1 MMQLLLY
8 TAEKHSDRLASLNKL
23 DVLLREKKI
32 AAEFILRK
40 RLFHKHSWMQLSILT
55 VSYS

>member
-1 MMQLLLY
+1 MQLLLY
-8 TAEKHSDRLASLNKL
+8 TAEKHFDRLASLNKL

-40 RLFHKHSWMQLSILT
+40 RLFS
-55 VSYS
+55 